1 MDVVALHQS
10 GVTKVVATLGTA
22 TTTEHLK
29 TLARTTNTI
38 VFCFGPLVSSHGQT
52 KTLTTSLLY

>member
-29 TLARTTNTI
+29 TLNFTNWGI
-38 VFCFGPLVSSHGQT
+38 
-52 KTLTTSLLY
+52 LLFNSG